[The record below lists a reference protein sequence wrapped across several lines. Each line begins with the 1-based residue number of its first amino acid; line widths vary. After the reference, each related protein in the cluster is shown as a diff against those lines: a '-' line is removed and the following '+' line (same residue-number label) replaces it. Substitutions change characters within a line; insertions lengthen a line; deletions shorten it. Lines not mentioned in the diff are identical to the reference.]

1 VSRWVSIV
9 PGPNCPRIL
18 KDERLCLRLILKT
31 IDLND
36 DDEGEHRGQSE
47 NEQDSAID
55 LVANPH
61 QRRSAQPGQPE

>member
-1 VSRWVSIV
+1 
-9 PGPNCPRIL
+9 
-18 KDERLCLRLILKT
+18 LILKT